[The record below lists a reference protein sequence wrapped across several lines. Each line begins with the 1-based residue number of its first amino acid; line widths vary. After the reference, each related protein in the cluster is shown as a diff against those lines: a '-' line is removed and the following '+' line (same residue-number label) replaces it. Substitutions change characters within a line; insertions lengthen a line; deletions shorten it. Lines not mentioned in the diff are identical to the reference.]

1 MSDPN
6 EELIYEEKIDNITVQ
21 LEELMLDALMAALRK
36 IRERNELFRRL
47 EKKSAEN
54 RPDF

>member
-1 MSDPN
+1 MADQN
-6 EELIYEEKIDNITVQ
+6 EELVYEEKIDNITVQ

-36 IRERNELFRRL
+36 IRERNELSRRI
-47 EKKSAEN
+47 ENASAEN

>member
-6 EELIYEEKIDNITVQ
+6 PEIIYEEKIDNITLQ
-21 LEELMLDALMAALRK
+21 LEELVLDALMAALRK
-36 IRERNELFRRL
+36 IRERNELFTAL

-54 RPDF
+54 SPDF

>member
-1 MSDPN
+1 MSDQN
-6 EELIYEEKIDNITVQ
+6 QELIYEEKIDTITLQ

-36 IRERNELFRRL
+36 IRERNDLFTTL

-54 RPDF
+54 NPDF